1 MNIVRNNNLFPIYM
15 KFLKH
20 KKIYKFQKKYRDKQ
34 LVFTNDLLHLNKFKQ
49 SFLLP
54 LESSFMISNNEAI
67 EYVKFSI
74 KQLSAEMHRFITKYY
89 GENIITYEIIYYI
102 INDCLYKYN
111 DCGIMIIYSNIIK
124 SINKLMKTKI
134 KNFITVEFAFYN

>member
-1 MNIVRNNNLFPIYM
+1 MNIIRNNNLFPIYM

-20 KKIYKFQKKYRDKQ
+20 KKTYKFQKKYRDKQ
-34 LVFTNDLLHLNKFKQ
+34 LVFNNDLLCLNKFEQ

-54 LESSFMISNNEAI
+54 LESSFIISNNEAV

-74 KQLSAEMHRFITKYY
+74 KHLSAEMHRFITKYY
-89 GENIITYEIIYYI
+89 GENIITYKVIYDI
-102 INDCLYKYN
+102 INDCLDKYN
-111 DCGIMIIYSNIIK
+111 DCGIMIIYSNIIR
-124 SINKLMKTKI
+124 SINNIMKTKI